1 MDAAAK
7 EQIAVTENWWHD
19 GFSKQLKAFGG
30 GVANGK
36 KVKKSKNKKS
46 LENDDE
52 SISAP
57 PTYDELFAAT
67 GGARLGMRAR
77 AKQTGKIARAELG
90 MATGMVEVE
99 VGEIGENDDDR
110 SVKRKNEGK
119 KEKRKKEEVVEEVGI
134 PVQDE
139 DDEGRNQK
147 KKHKKQK
154 REKSDFNESMAEPAD
169 PDISKKKK
177 SKKKDKEVNN

>member
-1 MDAAAK
+1 MGVDAAAK
-7 EQIAVTENWWHD
+7 VEIAVTENWWHD

-46 LENDDE
+46 LEE
-52 SISAP
+52 ETAGSAP

-90 MATGMVEVE
+90 MATSIVEVE
-99 VGEIGENDDDR
+99 VEVEDIKVVENDDDNA
-110 SVKRKNEGK
+110 VKRKKETK
-119 KEKRKKEEVVEEVGI
+119 KEKRKKDEISKEEGKHDNDD
-134 PVQDE
+134 DE
-139 DDEGRNQK
+139 DDDESRKQK
-147 KKHKKQK
+147 KKNKKQ
-154 REKSDFNESMAEPAD
+154 
-169 PDISKKKK
+169 
-177 SKKKDKEVNN
+177 